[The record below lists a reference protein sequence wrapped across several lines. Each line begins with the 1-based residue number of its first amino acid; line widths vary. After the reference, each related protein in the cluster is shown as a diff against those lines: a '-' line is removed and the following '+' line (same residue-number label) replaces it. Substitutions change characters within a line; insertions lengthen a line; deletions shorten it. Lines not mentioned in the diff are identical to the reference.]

1 MGAMQLLLVTRINF
15 ASPVLVIQRYL
26 ALLQTWEARSFY
38 WKWLGAWLLWP
49 ALRRAGPFCA

>member
-1 MGAMQLLLVTRINF
+1 MQLLLVTRINF